1 MSNRIKPVNPAN
13 QFTVLTFAEAKQ
25 PEYKE
30 KKGEGGG
37 YIEFGHRN
45 DYPNYL
51 VDLFNK
57 SAKHNAIIKGK
68 VNYITGNGFEKV
80 AEIDPVAEQFIAQAN
95 QAESLDDILRK
106 CSIDQEL
113 FGGFYLQVVWSQI
126 GETISEIYHLDYT
139 KVRTNEDCTQ
149 FWYSENWKDT
159 KYKRDVFNAFNSQL
173 RTGTQILYVKEYRP
187 NLNTYALPGYFG
199 ALNYIES
206 DIEISKHVLGNAQ
219 TGFSA
224 SKLITLPNGEPTDD
238 EKRAIE
244 RKFTDRFTGSD
255 GKKFILSFV
264 NDSSRKPVVEDL
276 GASDITKED
285 FGNVDKMIQQN
296 VFAGHQITAPDLF
309 GISTPGQLGTRQ
321 QMRDSYE
328 IFKNTYVND
337 KQLLLEQVFSL
348 LAKLRGAAD
357 GLKIK
362 DVEPIGIEFSEATIA
377 QNLTKDEIREKLG
390 APKLEA
396 KTSSSSQDVI
406 DALNSLSP
414 LVANKVLESMTPNE
428 IRAIVGLPSE
438 AGGENIPDP
447 TSAPTAFMF
456 SEDDV
461 ISIFAEYGTSKDE
474 FSIFKSREVFGQ
486 APSDLEENLNLEFAI
501 GELTQLE
508 ANVLDL
514 ISKDKRIT
522 PEVIAGTIRVDIAIV
537 KSILE
542 NLKSKGLI
550 TSSIVKGDTVRILN
564 QPLAD
569 LEAPKAQTKSFT
581 IRYSYEWR
589 SSIPSGQRDTA
600 AHPSRE
606 FCARLMDLNKLY
618 SRAEIEAISSRVGY
632 SVFDRRGGW
641 WTKPD
646 GVHSP
651 SCRHIWK
658 SQTVIKKG

>member
-1 MSNRIKPVNPAN
+1 MSNRINPVNPAN

-68 VNYITGNGFEKV
+68 VNYITGNGFKPK
-80 AEIDPVAEQFIAQAN
+80 AEADPIADQFIAQAN
-95 QAESLDDILRK
+95 DAESLNDILRK

-113 FGGFYLQVVWSQI
+113 FGGFYLQIIWSQV
-126 GETISEIYHLDYT
+126 GDTIASIYHLDYT
-139 KVRTNEDCTQ
+139 KVRTNEDNTQ

-159 KYKRDVFNAFNSQL
+159 KYKRDVFNAFNTQVRS
-173 RTGTQILYVKEYRP
+173 GTQILYVKEYRP

-328 IFKNTYVND
+328 IFQNTYVND

-348 LAKLRGAAD
+348 LTKLHGSAD
-357 GLKIK
+357 GIEIIP
-362 DVEPIGIEFSEATIA
+362 VEPIGIEFSENTIA
-377 QNLTKDEIREKLG
+377 QVAPKEWILEKLG
-390 APKLEA
+390 IDVTKYAPAPEIVAPAQAMQVERTKL
-396 KTSSSSQDVI
+396 K
-406 DALNSLSP
+406 
-414 LVANKVLESMTPNE
+414 
-428 IRAIVGLPSE
+428 
-438 AGGENIPDP
+438 
-447 TSAPTAFMF
+447 F

-461 ISIFAEYGTSKDE
+461 LKMFEECGENKDDYA
-474 FSIFKSREVFGQ
+474 FFMSREAFGES
-486 APSDLEENLNLEFAI
+486 PSQTEESLNLSFA
-501 GELTQLE
+501 GETLSVLE
-508 ANVLDL
+508 ANILDL

-522 PEVIAGTIRVDIAIV
+522 PEVLATTLKTDQIIINRVLTGLTDRGIISTKDARGTIER
-537 KSILE
+537 KLE
-542 NLKSKGLI
+542 KP
-550 TSSIVKGDTVRILN
+550 LN
-564 QPLAD
+564 ELQ
-569 LEAPKAQTKSFT
+569 APKPTVSEFM

-589 SSIPSGQRDTA
+589 TGFNNSDLGT
-600 AHPSRE
+600 SRE
-606 FCARLMDLNKLY
+606 FCKRLIALNRLY
-618 SRAEIEAISSRVGY
+618 SRADIESISARLGY

-651 SCRHIWK
+651 SCRHVWK
-658 SQTVIKKG
+658 SQVVIRKNK